1 MLSQKTCVFAWW
13 WHFRLCGTWMEWY
26 MGEPGPSRLLCW
38 VLVSTEPGGNALG
51 WTSYLP
57 SDGVWAADHSRLQD
71 SWVLSK
77 CTLHLNRPDPVA
89 GREKQTLSRVL
100 LSPMKLQRKK
110 ESVDNLTL
118 RNWSRHHLF
127 PWTKS
132 SHPCPCGPGPR
143 WCKSPLVLMLL
154 SSQGCPE
161 RHSEPIKG
169 HLNSHSVHMAWAV
182 PCRCLRTP
190 QQEIQWPE
198 VPTGQG
204 AVNLWVF
211 PFLTERKLPEND

>member
-1 MLSQKTCVFAWW
+1 MLNQKTCVFAWW
-13 WHFRLCGTWMEWY
+13 WHFRLCGTWMEWD
-26 MGEPGPSRLLCW
+26 MGEPGPSRLLFW

-169 HLNSHSVHMAWAV
+169 HLNTV
-182 PCRCLRTP
+182 T
-190 QQEIQWPE
+190 QFIWPE
-198 VPTGQG
+198 QSLADVWGPLNRKSSGQKSPPDRE
-204 AVNLWVF
+204 LWICGF
-211 PFLTERKLPEND
+211 SLF